1 MTELNQLDFDSCI
14 GVSAEPGYLFSF
26 LEVLV
31 LIVNF
36 TPKLDVFTIHN
47 FLADSDIS
55 PFHKSKF
62 FTLNDIDRIIV
73 LKRGAVVREFSNEQI
88 SKDRLLEAA

>member
-1 MTELNQLDFDSCI
+1 MTELNQLDFDSSI

-36 TPKLDVFTIHN
+36 TPELDVFTIHN

-73 LKRGAVVREFSNEQI
+73 LNPKLLAVDCSFGANFIVFWV
-88 SKDRLLEAA
+88 

>member
-1 MTELNQLDFDSCI
+1 MTELYQLDFDSSI
-14 GVSAEPGYLFSF
+14 GVSAEPCYLFSF

-55 PFHKSKF
+55 PFHKSNF

-73 LKRGAVVREFSNEQI
+73 LNPKLLAVDCSFGANFIVFWV
-88 SKDRLLEAA
+88 